1 MSDLAERVLQAA
13 GAQVPEQEDPI
24 TEAVLDG
31 ALRQFELFGIAK
43 STVEDIAKRAKVARV
58 TVYRR
63 FPGKDALV
71 EAVVLREL
79 RRFQADLTAA
89 MAPFDEAE
97 DQLCEGFVFTLRTA
111 RSHPL
116 FMRLL
121 ESEPDELLPH
131 LTGDGAPFLEL
142 GRAFVAARM
151 ASELDD
157 GRSYEEM
164 LVAADVA
171 SRLVISLA
179 IAPGGLVDFDDDEA
193 ARAFARNYLVRILD
207 V

>member
-1 MSDLAERVLQAA
+1 MSDLAQRVLQAA
-13 GAQVPEQEDPI
+13 AEQAWPDDDAI
-24 TEAVLDG
+24 AEAVLDA

-79 RRFQADLTAA
+79 RRFQADLAAA
-89 MAPFDEAE
+89 MAPFEHPE
-97 DQLCEGFVFTLRTA
+97 DQLTEGFVFTLRTA
-111 RSHPL
+111 RSHGL
-116 FMRLL
+116 FTRLL
-121 ESEPDELLPH
+121 ESEPDEVLPH
-131 LTGDGAPFLEL
+131 LIGDGAPFLDL

-151 ASELDD
+151 VAELDD
-157 GRSYEEM
+157 GRSYDEM

-171 SRLVISLA
+171 SRVVISLA

-193 ARAFARNYLVRILD
+193 ARAFARNHLVRILEL
-207 V
+207 

>member
-1 MSDLAERVLQAA
+1 MSDLAQRVLQAA
-13 GAQVPEQEDPI
+13 AEQAWPDDDAI
-24 TEAVLDG
+24 AEAVLDA

-89 MAPFDEAE
+89 MAPFEDPE
-97 DQLCEGFVFTLRTA
+97 DQLTEGFVFTLRTA
-111 RSHPL
+111 RSHGL
-116 FMRLL
+116 FTRLR
-121 ESEPDELLPH
+121 ESEPDEVLPH
-131 LTGDGAPFLEL
+131 LIGDGAPFLDL

-151 ASELDD
+151 MAELDD
-157 GRSYEEM
+157 GRSYDEM

-171 SRLVISLA
+171 SRVVISLA

-193 ARAFARNYLVRILD
+193 ARAFARNHLVRILEL
-207 V
+207 

>member
-1 MSDLAERVLQAA
+1 MNELAQRMLEAA
-13 GAQVPEQEDPI
+13 AAQPAPEEDPI
-24 TEAVLDG
+24 TEAVLDA
-31 ALRQFELFGIAK
+31 ALRQFELFGIGK

-79 RRFQADLTAA
+79 RRFQAELAA
-89 MAPFDEAE
+89 VMAPFTEPE
-97 DQLCEGFVFTLRTA
+97 EQLAEGFVFTLRTA
-111 RSHPL
+111 RTHPL
-116 FMRLL
+116 FRRLL
-121 ESEPDELLPH
+121 DSEPEAVLPH
-131 LTGDGAPFLEL
+131 LVGDGAPFLEL

-151 ASELDD
+151 AAELDD

-171 SRLVISLA
+171 SRLVISLG
-179 IAPGGLVDFDDDEA
+179 IAPGALVDFDDDEA
-193 ARAFARNYLVRILD
+193 ARAFARDYLVGILE

>member
-1 MSDLAERVLQAA
+1 MSDLAQRVLQAA
-13 GAQVPEQEDPI
+13 ADQAWPDDDAI
-24 TEAVLDG
+24 AEAVLDA

-79 RRFQADLTAA
+79 RRFQADLAAA
-89 MAPFDEAE
+89 MAPFEDPE
-97 DQLCEGFVFTLRTA
+97 DQLTEGFVFTLRTA
-111 RSHPL
+111 RSHAL
-116 FMRLL
+116 FTRLL
-121 ESEPDELLPH
+121 ESEPDEVLPH
-131 LTGDGAPFLEL
+131 LIGDGAPFLDL

-151 ASELDD
+151 AAELDD

-171 SRLVISLA
+171 SRVVISLA
-179 IAPGGLVDFDDDEA
+179 IAPGGLVGFDDDEA
-193 ARAFARNYLVRILD
+193 ARAFARDYLVRILQI
-207 V
+207 